1 MGQKVNPTGFRLGI
15 SKKQN
20 ANWYAKGKDFSTNLV
35 QDLKQS
41 LEDTIS
47 ETKYILNDLE
57 EKLETTINDQAI
69 SDATKKIVYS
79 VKKDITNSASEKT
92 REIINTIDRKK
103 AINNFEEE

>member
-1 MGQKVNPTGFRLGI
+1 MNNYNKKKPTENP
-15 SKKQN
+15 K
-20 ANWYAKGKDFSTNLV
+20 ANEENLV

-57 EKLETTINDQAI
+57 EKLETTIKDQSI
-69 SDATKKIVYS
+69 SDATKKIVDS
-79 VKKDITNSASEKT
+79 VKSDIKNSVVEKSKET
-92 REIINTIDRKK
+92 INTIETKK